1 MLRRI
6 RSLPGL
12 PIVATDGEIGKL
24 KDVYFDDLHWAV
36 RYLVVDTGGWLAGRK
51 VLISPYSVSRIDWE
65 GGGVELRLRKQQVQ
79 DSPDIDTDKPV
90 SRQYETDFMRY
101 YGYPDYW
108 GGPLLWGATAYP
120 FFDVG
125 APLPVAERESE
136 YPRRPGDPH
145 LRSAAE
151 VAGYRIQACD
161 DAIGHLEDLL
171 FEPDSWAVRYLIVD
185 TRNWWPGQQVVIPPR
200 WIEGMDWP
208 EHRVKVGVSRAQV
221 KEAPRFDPAQV
232 PTREY
237 EEQLHAHYRREG
249 YWGKSG

>member
-1 MLRRI
+1 VGDRRIPSIAAGAAHVARLNYDISQCNICQGNISNDRAAGAECPRNQRPAAAAADKAWRGVPMCRPGGGRRPRGSNESPPRGSTLAGRQAPARGAGAAFPMEVAMLRRI

-108 GGPLLWGATAYP
+108 
-120 FFDVG
+120 
-125 APLPVAERESE
+125 RSE
-136 YPRRPGDPH
+136 
-145 LRSAAE
+145 
-151 VAGYRIQACD
+151 
-161 DAIGHLEDLL
+161 
-171 FEPDSWAVRYLIVD
+171 
-185 TRNWWPGQQVVIPPR
+185 
-200 WIEGMDWP
+200 
-208 EHRVKVGVSRAQV
+208 EHTSELQSRQ
-221 KEAPRFDPAQV
+221 
-232 PTREY
+232 
-237 EEQLHAHYRREG
+237 
-249 YWGKSG
+249 